1 MWDFPQNRRKEVT
14 TTRRM
19 ALTVELV
26 ARSCRSVED
35 SGPSPGAEYLTD
47 QEYDVAVRD
56 TLAQVPAQGLWLFA
70 YGSLLWKPAFEFV
83 ESQAA
88 VAQGWHRSFCI
99 RIARFRGTPDRP
111 GLMMTLDRGGQC
123 RGVVFRIPAEQ
134 SEEKLHQLFRR
145 ELVVKDRPNMQRWL
159 KVQTRYG
166 PLIALGFVANQ
177 QSKFYSGKLPLDQ
190 VAEVLSLAAGH
201 WGSCAEYLRETVAH
215 LEERGIRDA
224 NLWRLQGL
232 VAERLR
238 AMSD

>member
-1 MWDFPQNRRKEVT
+1 MT
-14 TTRRM
+14 TATRRM
-19 ALTVELV
+19 ALTRELV
-26 ARSCRSVED
+26 ARSSRSVED
-35 SGPSPGAEYLTD
+35 AGLSPGADYLTD
-47 QEYDVAVRD
+47 PEYDVAVRD
-56 TLAQVPAQGLWLFA
+56 TLAQVPPEGLWLFA

-99 RIARFRGTPDRP
+99 RIARFRGTPDQP

-134 SEEKLHQLFRR
+134 SEGKLHQLFRR
-145 ELVVKDRPNMQRWL
+145 ELVVKDRPNIQRWL
-159 KVQTRYG
+159 KVQTRHG

-177 QSKFYSGKLPLDQ
+177 QSKFYSGKLPLDE
-190 VAEVLSLAAGH
+190 VAEVLSRAAGH

-224 NLWRLQGL
+224 NLWRLQAL
-232 VAERLR
+232 VAERLKT
-238 AMSD
+238 MSD